1 MSLINTIGLI
11 AAACTTAAFI
21 PQVWQVWSS
30 RSAKDISLGMYLI
43 FILGVLLWLV
53 YGVMLG
59 DIPLIAA
66 NAVTLIL
73 AGAVLGMKLWFE
85 RK

>member
-11 AAACTTAAFI
+11 AGACTTAAFI

-43 FILGVLLWLV
+43 FILGVLLWLL
-53 YGVMLG
+53 YGIMLG
-59 DIPLIAA
+59 DIPLILA
-66 NAVTLIL
+66 NTVTLIL
-73 AGAVLGMKLWFE
+73 AGTVLGMKLWFE